1 MTGELTDIT
10 NTIGVVLFFGVLAG
24 VFADKY
30 SIPKMIP
37 LIFVGIGL
45 SSFRPDFLLNF
56 EDENIKDITLVI
68 AEFGLLFVLF
78 QEGMHLDIRA
88 LKKYLAPIALLA
100 TVGTILTATLVGIIT
115 SLFISARTDIDFNLI
130 FLGTLL
136 IAAISVPTDPAA
148 TFSILKTGNRK
159 VKSHLRT
166 ILGGESAF
174 NDIVAILLVV
184 IILLPQVEKG
194 ETSLDLG
201 PSILFLVLWQFLGGI
216 LFGVILA
223 YISLRIIL
231 MVQIEFEKS
240 AITLVT
246 VFSIFAIA
254 PILSI
259 SSAIAAL
266 VAGIEINNPKLVK
279 LNDKFE
285 KQFMYTF
292 WDGVTFLIEIFAFIF
307 IGLLYDGVVFTRFFF
322 QFLGLSLLIMGTRI
336 LSVYVSTSPL
346 LRSPKTMTL
355 LSNKDK
361 LFISVAGFKGL
372 TTAVLA
378 LLSYVALVHTDRAI
392 LENNENIIFA
402 DILLYTALMVILLGG
417 IIQGLALPYVSEKM
431 DVYAD

>member
-1 MTGELTDIT
+1 
-10 NTIGVVLFFGVLAG
+10 
-24 VFADKY
+24 
-30 SIPKMIP
+30 
-37 LIFVGIGL
+37 
-45 SSFRPDFLLNF
+45 
-56 EDENIKDITLVI
+56 
-68 AEFGLLFVLF
+68 
-78 QEGMHLDIRA
+78 
-88 LKKYLAPIALLA
+88 
-100 TVGTILTATLVGIIT
+100 
-115 SLFISARTDIDFNLI
+115 
-130 FLGTLL
+130 
-136 IAAISVPTDPAA
+136 
-148 TFSILKTGNRK
+148 
-159 VKSHLRT
+159 
-166 ILGGESAF
+166 
-174 NDIVAILLVV
+174 
-184 IILLPQVEKG
+184 
-194 ETSLDLG
+194 
-201 PSILFLVLWQFLGGI
+201 
-216 LFGVILA
+216 
-223 YISLRIIL
+223 

-254 PILSI
+254 PILNI

-285 KQFMYTF
+285 KEFMYTF
-292 WDGVTFLIEIFAFIF
+292 WDGLTFLIEIFAFIF
-307 IGLLYDGVVFTRFFF
+307 IGLLYDGVVFTRFFL

>member
-307 IGLLYDGVVFTRFFF
+307 IGLLYDGVIFTRFFF